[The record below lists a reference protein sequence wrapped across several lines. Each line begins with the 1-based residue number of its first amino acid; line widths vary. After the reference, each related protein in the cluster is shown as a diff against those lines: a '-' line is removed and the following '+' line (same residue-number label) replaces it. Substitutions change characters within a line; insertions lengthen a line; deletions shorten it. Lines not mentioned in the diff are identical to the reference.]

1 MIKALIHENG
11 LYVYIV
17 LVLFL
22 LILCNRIKI
31 WIWNIDIYDS
41 YKFIKLSKFI
51 PCSTEYLITV
61 GKVKFVSISPNNV
74 LHAYKA
80 DPHKKVLHFPNWL
93 GMLITSYFE
102 SDWLGMKDYLRKICI
117 ILLHL
122 LCFILPYFIK
132 TKLLSFFG
140 TFV

>member
-1 MIKALIHENG
+1 MKNG
-11 LYVYIV
+11 VYVYIV
-17 LVLFL
+17 LVLSL

-31 WIWNIDIYDS
+31 LNMKYRYIWFDHTN
-41 YKFIKLSKFI
+41 LSNYQNL

-74 LHAYKA
+74 LNAYKA
-80 DPHKKVLHFPNWL
+80 DPQKKLLHFPNWL

-102 SDWLGMKDYLRKICI
+102 SDWLGMKDYLRKKCI

-122 LCFILPYFIK
+122 LCFILHYFIK